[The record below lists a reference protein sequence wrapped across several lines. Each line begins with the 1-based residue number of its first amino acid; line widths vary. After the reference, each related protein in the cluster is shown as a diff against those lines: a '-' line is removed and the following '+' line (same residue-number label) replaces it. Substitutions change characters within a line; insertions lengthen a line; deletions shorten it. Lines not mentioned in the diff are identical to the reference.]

1 MRDSSPSSSSS
12 DSSSMFPSA
21 NAPTSPPLTLA
32 SNVPLTDLNPNTFFP
47 PDSQSHEATIPSHLR
62 ASTTGTTDTDP
73 YFNTDVPMADNPD
86 PTSTSPALATATAN
100 SSAARAPS
108 TIPAAKKSSIQPTPS
123 VGADAKGG
131 PIVVDTEEDESAPGY
146 MWKNRMAME
155 EMAKARDQVLDR
167 EFTLREFG
175 DPVLE
180 QYRAEGGKG
189 L

>member
-1 MRDSSPSSSSS
+1 M
-12 DSSSMFPSA
+12 
-21 NAPTSPPLTLA
+21 
-32 SNVPLTDLNPNTFFP
+32 
-47 PDSQSHEATIPSHLR
+47 
-62 ASTTGTTDTDP
+62 
-73 YFNTDVPMADNPD
+73 
-86 PTSTSPALATATAN
+86 
-100 SSAARAPS
+100 
-108 TIPAAKKSSIQPTPS
+108 
-123 VGADAKGG
+123 
-131 PIVVDTEEDESAPGY
+131 DTEEDESAPGY